1 MMTEKK
7 VRESTLDFGF
17 NKEIYEAAWEHP
29 TYYTALKR
37 TPRKEHPFNTYD
49 DIYRQPNLIRELLK
63 DVRPHVKKM
72 VLQILERNIER
83 VLFTGIGAS
92 YNLGVSASHLIW
104 RLTKLPAYCIESS
117 QYPGPLAAENAARTL
132 VIGLSAS
139 GNSLET
145 VQHFRAARE
154 EGSYTIAF
162 TNLENTRLT
171 DAAHEY
177 YVAPGGFGLVWD
189 LTTRLVAL
197 AALALELGYAMGQ
210 PSDRLDAVNDALD
223 QIPDQ
228 MDRFFETMDTRC
240 QGIGQMMSSMRAAV
254 IPATDIHMPTA
265 LEMALRFEEM
275 AHLPARGRTIV
286 DFLHGGVGYLDSDI
300 CTFLFAPEAEKAEY
314 AKRAARVTREVK
326 SPCIVIA
333 NEDEET
339 LTSLADWV
347 VRIPITHP
355 DLTPL
360 LYVLPAQLIPY
371 YTEVVR
377 PGGNPDTQRT
387 DQPRYARAFDVAF
400 PPKSH

>member
-1 MMTEKK
+1 MTEKK

-17 NKEIYEAAWEHP
+17 NREVYEAAWEHP
-29 TYYTALKR
+29 TYYTALNR
-37 TPRKEHPFNTYD
+37 TPRKEHPFTSYD
-49 DIYRQPNLIRELLK
+49 DIYRQPKLIREILE
-63 DVRPHVKKM
+63 DVRPLVKKM
-72 VLQILERNIER
+72 VPQILERNIER

-92 YNLGVSASHLIW
+92 YNLGESASHLFW
-104 RLTKLPAYCIESS
+104 RLAKLPAYCVESS
-117 QYPGPLAAENAARTL
+117 QYPGPLAAEKPDRTL

-154 EGSYTIAF
+154 EGFYSIAF
-162 TNLENTRLT
+162 VNLDNTRLT

-177 YVAPGGFGLVWD
+177 YVAPGGYGFVWD
-189 LTTRLVAL
+189 YTTRLVAL
-197 AALALELGYAMGQ
+197 AALALEMGYALGQ
-210 PSDRLDAVNDALD
+210 PNDRLDAVSDALYR
-223 QIPDQ
+223 IPDQ
-228 MDRFFETMDTRC
+228 MDRVFETMDARC
-240 QGIGQMMSSMRAAV
+240 QGIGRMMSSMRAAV
-254 IPATDIHMPTA
+254 IPATDNHLPTA
-265 LEMALRFEEM
+265 SEMALRFEEM

-300 CTFLFAPEAEKAEY
+300 CTFLFAPEGERAEY
-314 AKRAARVTREVK
+314 AERAARVTREVK
-326 SPCIVIA
+326 TPCVVIA
-333 NEDEET
+333 DEDEEA

-355 DLTPL
+355 DLKPL

-371 YTEVVR
+371 YTEAVR

-387 DQPRYARAFDVAF
+387 GQMRYARAFDVAF